1 MPNYWQTTRNLVKVS
16 QKQREQHYSEILWQI
31 FIHNNNGIVISHWQG
46 EFKIEDKEEEDKEE
60 RFTFK
65 GREANKNGK
74 FVVLRTYF
82 TMSEEIT
89 NHKQ

>member
-46 EFKIEDKEEEDKEE
+46 EFKIETKKK
-60 RFTFK
+60 RIK
-65 GREANKNGK
+65 RNGLHLK
-74 FVVLRTYF
+74 VEKRTR
-82 TMSEEIT
+82 MV
-89 NHKQ
+89 NL